1 MHNFITKISKRPNP
15 PKPINKQGK
24 RKSNKM
30 DIFERIQVNP
40 KIESNTTAKLVNPA
54 ENWIGRAA
62 KVILENTN
70 KELRSRLQ
78 LQQMI
83 DATEVINR
91 FKKIENKNK
100 GKSMIFNIKKTFIPQ
115 KINNY

>member
-1 MHNFITKISKRPNP
+1 
-15 PKPINKQGK
+15 
-24 RKSNKM
+24 M

-40 KIESNTTAKLVNPA
+40 NIERNTTAKLVNPA

-70 KELRSRLQ
+70 KELRSQLQ

-100 GKSMIFNIKKTFIPQ
+100 CKSMIFNIKKTFIPQ

>member
-1 MHNFITKISKRPNP
+1 
-15 PKPINKQGK
+15 
-24 RKSNKM
+24 
-30 DIFERIQVNP
+30 
-40 KIESNTTAKLVNPA
+40 
-54 ENWIGRAA
+54 
-62 KVILENTN
+62 
-70 KELRSRLQ
+70 
-78 LQQMI
+78 MI